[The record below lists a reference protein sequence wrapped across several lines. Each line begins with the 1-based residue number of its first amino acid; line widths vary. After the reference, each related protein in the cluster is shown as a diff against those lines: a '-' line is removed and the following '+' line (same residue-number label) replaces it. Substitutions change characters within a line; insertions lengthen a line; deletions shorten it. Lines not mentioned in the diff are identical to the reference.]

1 VIGRDDVSRET
12 RGTRRD
18 VLLSAS
24 STSSALIVVTLLAA
38 AFLAL
43 HLPYLPASLEDLDS
57 VNFALGL
64 RNFDVAQHQPHP
76 PGYPVFI
83 AAGKIVHLVV
93 RDEAKA
99 LALISVAG
107 GAIGVL
113 AIGWLFRRL
122 DEDAPPSWS
131 VAATAVAIT
140 APLYWFTAARPLS
153 DAGGLGAALA
163 VQALTISAR
172 SVPALALA
180 GFGAGLAIGIRS
192 QVLWLA
198 VPLLIV
204 RALEAR
210 GWGQA
215 ESARDRLAPSPT
227 LRAAVVTVA
236 GAAGVLLWF
245 VPLVVVSGGPAA
257 YVRVLSNQGAED
269 FGNVT
274 MLWTTHNLRAV
285 RDTLYYAFIAPW
297 ATWTVATAVLL
308 FAAMGIIWLWRHNR
322 RGLALLAVAFGPYLA
337 FDLVF
342 QEAFT
347 SRYAAPVVVPLAF
360 LAVAGARVLPRGSG
374 LAAAAVLALFDAHVG
389 GTSIA
394 AYSRE
399 KAPAFRLLDDMRTA
413 ARGLTQPPVI
423 AMDRRNWFD
432 FRRPRVWDG
441 AGLPPP
447 LAAPPQHEWLEP
459 VKYWTSGGRA
469 PVWFVVDPKRAAID
483 LVQHGEPAQYRW
495 PLEHPALISGA
506 RPDEMDWYR
515 VDRPEWYVGEGW
527 ALTPEAAGVAAAD
540 RRGLQFGEI
549 HAGVSQLA
557 FGQLMIGG
565 RSFDST
571 LRPRLTATL
580 DGLVVL
586 DRTLQPGPFL
596 DFVHGGTGGDYAALT
611 ITTTPRAPVAIEQFD
626 ASKSRLL
633 FGFGDGWHEQEFNPS
648 TGARW
653 RWLSERGELRFA
665 DLPGE
670 RLTDRTLPR
679 HLYALHLAGE
689 SPRKYFSRGSRLVI
703 RFKGTVVFD
712 RVLDDDFSV
721 DVPIDI
727 RIGDGSQ
734 PIVLET
740 DQIYVPAERSRRT
753 QDRRHLGLRIFKCDL
768 K

>member
-1 VIGRDDVSRET
+1 MIDTEA
-12 RGTRRD
+12 RGDRLR
-18 VLLSAS
+18 VFAPVAFVAFL
-24 STSSALIVVTLLAA
+24 
-38 AFLAL
+38 FLAL

-57 VNFALGL
+57 VNFALGV

-122 DEDAPPSWS
+122 EEDAPPSWT

-192 QVLWLA
+192 QVLWLT
-198 VPLLIV
+198 VPLLMV
-204 RALEAR
+204 RVVGAR
-210 GWGQA
+210 GWGLA
-215 ESARDRLAPSPT
+215 GSARNRLAPSPKP
-227 LRAAVVTVA
+227 LLAAVVLA
-236 GAAGVLLWF
+236 AAAGSLVWF

-257 YVRVLSNQGAED
+257 YLRVLSTQGAED

-274 MLWTTHNLRAV
+274 MLWTTHNLRVV

-297 ATWTVATAVLL
+297 ATWTVAMAVLL
-308 FAAMGIIWLWRHNR
+308 FAAMGIVWLWRRNR
-322 RGLALLAVAFGPYLA
+322 RGLALLAAAFGPYLV

-347 SRYAAPVVVPLAF
+347 SRYAAPLVVPLAF
-360 LAVAGARVLPRGSG
+360 LASAGARLLPRGSG
-374 LAAAAVLALFDAHVG
+374 LVALALIALFDAHIG

-413 ARGLTQPPVI
+413 ARGLAQPPVI

-441 AGLPPP
+441 AGLPGP
-447 LAAPPQHEWLEP
+447 LAAPAQHEWLEP

-483 LVQHGEPAQYRW
+483 LVQHGDPAQYRW
-495 PLEHPALISGA
+495 PLAYPALISGA

-527 ALTPEAAGVAAAD
+527 SLTPEAAGVAATD
-540 RRGLQFGEI
+540 HHGLAYGEI
-549 HAGVSQLA
+549 HAGLA
-557 FGQLMIGG
+557 RSAADGGVVMIGG
-565 RSFDST
+565 RVFDPAV
-571 LRPRLTATL
+571 RPRLIVTI
-580 DGLVVL
+580 DGRAIL
-586 DRTLQPGPFL
+586 DRALESASFLEFVRTGPGVRDPSA
-596 DFVHGGTGGDYAALT
+596 GDYSALSIAAS
-611 ITTTPRAPVAIEQFD
+611 PRAPVAVEQFD
-626 ASKSRLL
+626 ASARRPLV
-633 FGFGDGWHEQEFNPS
+633 GFGSGWHEPEFNPT
-648 TGARW
+648 TGLRW
-653 RWLSERGELRFA
+653 RWLSERGELKV
-665 DLPGE
+665 G
-670 RLTDRTLPR
+670 PR
-679 HLYALHLAGE
+679 AAAHTLHLEGE
-689 SPRKYFSRGSRLVI
+689 SPRKYFSRGSHLLI
-703 RFKGTVVFD
+703 RSRDRIVFD
-712 RVLDDDFSV
+712 RVLDADFSL

-727 RIGDGSQ
+727 RPDDEPQ

-740 DQIYVPAERSRRT
+740 DQIYVPADRSRRT
-753 QDRRHLGLRIFKCDL
+753 QDRRHLGLRIFRCDL
-768 K
+768 R